1 MIATRSTN
9 TYDITNP
16 TRIDKYIMRKDE
28 VKYHLMNNTLLS
40 VLTLSLPQNISY
52 IQRYQEL
59 VDPLLS
65 LMQKREYRSIW
76 LVASGSSYNACFAA
90 RPFMRK
96 VLKKEVKL
104 LF

>member
-1 MIATRSTN
+1 MLDYVKEA
-9 TYDITNP
+9 P
-16 TRIDKYIMRKDE
+16 EVARK
-28 VKYHLMNNTLLS
+28 N
-40 VLTLSLPQNISY
+40 

-96 VLKKEVKL
+96 VLKKEVKIITPYTFTYYFILFSFSYSL
-104 LF
+104 LFFSRKEVSL